1 MKCNNCGSDR
11 AIGSG
16 GSGVPHKIICP
27 DCGYVQ
33 TYGESIVY
41 SEPNITDSMQ
51 ESTHLHK
58 VIEIQQKFIDGE
70 IDREEFDKQV
80 KEESERYIS
89 VLKYRNQQIKCKI
102 DSDRISQAIMEKLQK
117 GKL

>member
-1 MKCNNCGSDR
+1 MKCNKCGSDR

-16 GSGVPHKIICP
+16 GNSVPTKSICP

-41 SEPNITDSMQ
+41 VEPNTTDSMQ
-51 ESTHLHK
+51 ESFYLHK

-89 VLKYRNQQIKCKI
+89 VLKHRNQEIKCKME
-102 DSDRISQAIMEKLQK
+102 SDIISQAIMEKLQK

>member
-1 MKCNNCGSDR
+1 MKCNNCGIDR

-16 GSGVPHKIICP
+16 GNSVPTKIICP

-41 SEPNITDSMQ
+41 LEPNPTDSMQ

-58 VIEIQQKFIDGE
+58 VIEIQQKFIDGK

-89 VLKYRNQQIKCKI
+89 VLKYRNQEIKCKI
-102 DSDRISQAIMEKLQK
+102 DGDRVSQAIKEQLLKDRL
-117 GKL
+117 